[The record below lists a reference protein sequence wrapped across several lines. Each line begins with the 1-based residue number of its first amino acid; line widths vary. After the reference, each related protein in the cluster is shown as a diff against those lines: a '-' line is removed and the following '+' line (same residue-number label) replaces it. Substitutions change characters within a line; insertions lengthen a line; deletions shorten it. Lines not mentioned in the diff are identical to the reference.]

1 MFAQYGV
8 TGQVFRGTLEEMH
21 RVNGLAKIR
30 SARALDRED
39 DSWRLDNL
47 QAMAPSAPNEKAVRA
62 YRAMLP
68 REIERGPL
76 YHAGQIMQ
84 RKVICVEANDDVEKA
99 WRTLRSHNIKQA
111 PVIDDATQLVGMVA
125 EHDLLTAFNLD
136 TGKGME
142 LLARRVGDVMRTPVI
157 TAEAVTDIRRIATAM
172 LTNNLDGVPVTAD
185 LGRLVGY
192 VSRTDILRAVV
203 ADPPLSLWR

>member
-1 MFAQYGV
+1 MFVAYGV
-8 TGQVFRGTLEEMH
+8 TGQIFRGTLEEMQ
-21 RVNGLAKIR
+21 RVNGLERVR
-30 SARALDRED
+30 SSRPYDRED
-39 DSWRLDNL
+39 DAWPLHNL
-47 QAMAPSAPNEKAVRA
+47 QAVAPGAPNEKAVNA

-84 RKVICVEANDDVEKA
+84 RKVICIEVNEDVEKA

-111 PVIDDATQLVGMVA
+111 PVIDDASHLVGMIG
-125 EHDLLTAFNLD
+125 EHDLLTALHLD
-136 TGKGME
+136 TGNGMD
-142 LLARRVGDVMRTPVI
+142 LLARRVADVMRTPVI

-172 LTNNLDGVPVTAD
+172 LTNNLDGVPVTAE

>member
-1 MFAQYGV
+1 MFAAYGV
-8 TGQVFRGTLEEMH
+8 TGQVFRGTLEEMQ
-21 RVNGLAKIR
+21 RVTGLAGVR
-30 SARALDRED
+30 SARPHDRED
-39 DSWRLDNL
+39 DAWPIHNL
-47 QAMAPSAPNEKAVRA
+47 QAKTPGTPNDKAVRA

-84 RKVICVEANDDVEKA
+84 RSVICIQVNDDVESA
-99 WRTLRSHNIKQA
+99 WRTLRSHHIKQA
-111 PVIDDATQLVGMVA
+111 PVIDDASHLVGMVG
-125 EHDLLTAFNLD
+125 EHDLLVALHLD
-136 TGKGME
+136 TGRGME
-142 LLARRVGDVMRTPVI
+142 LLAKRVGDVMRTPVI

-172 LTNNLDGVPVTAD
+172 LTNKLDGVPVTAD

>member
-8 TGQVFRGTLEEMH
+8 SGQVFRGTLEEMQ
-21 RVNGLAKIR
+21 RVKGMARVR
-30 SARALDRED
+30 SAHPQDRED
-39 DSWRLDNL
+39 DSWQVHNL
-47 QAMAPSAPNEKAVRA
+47 QTTAPGAPSEKAVQA

-84 RKVICVEANDDVEKA
+84 RKVICIQVNDDVEQA

-111 PVIDDATQLVGMVA
+111 PVLDDAAHLVGMIG
-125 EHDLLTAFNLD
+125 EHDLLIALHLD
-136 TGKGME
+136 TGKGVE
-142 LLARRVGDVMRTPVI
+142 LLGRRVGDVMRTPVI

-172 LTNNLDGVPVTAD
+172 LANNLDGVPVTAD

>member
-1 MFAQYGV
+1 
-8 TGQVFRGTLEEMH
+8 
-21 RVNGLAKIR
+21 
-30 SARALDRED
+30 
-39 DSWRLDNL
+39 
-47 QAMAPSAPNEKAVRA
+47 
-62 YRAMLP
+62 
-68 REIERGPL
+68 
-76 YHAGQIMQ
+76 MQ
-84 RKVICVEANDDVEKA
+84 RKVICIEVNDDVEKA

-111 PVIDDATQLVGMVA
+111 PVIDDASLLVGMIG
-125 EHDLLTAFNLD
+125 EHDLLIALHLD
-136 TGKGME
+136 TGKGMK
-142 LLARRVGDVMRTPVI
+142 LLAQRVGDVMRTPVI

>member
-1 MFAQYGV
+1 MFAQYGIA
-8 TGQVFRGTLEEMH
+8 GQVFRGTLEEMQ
-21 RVNGLAKIR
+21 RVNGMARVR
-30 SARALDRED
+30 SARAHDRED
-39 DSWRLDNL
+39 DSRPIHNL
-47 QAMAPSAPNEKAVRA
+47 QAMAPGAPNEKAVKA

-84 RKVICVEANDDVEKA
+84 RKVICIEVNDDVEKA

-111 PVIDDATQLVGMVA
+111 PVVDDASLLVGIIG
-125 EHDLLTAFNLD
+125 EHDLLIALHLD
-136 TGKGME
+136 AGKGLE

>member
-1 MFAQYGV
+1 MFAQYGI
-8 TGQVFRGTLEEMH
+8 TGQVFRGTLEEMQ
-21 RVNGLAKIR
+21 RVNGMARGR
-30 SARALDRED
+30 SARAHDRED
-39 DSWRLDNL
+39 DDLPIHNL
-47 QAMAPSAPNEKAVRA
+47 QAVAAGAPNEKAVRA

-68 REIERGPL
+68 HEIERGPL

-84 RKVICVEANDDVEKA
+84 RKVICIGVDDDVEKA

-111 PVIDDATQLVGMVA
+111 PVIDDASHLVGTVA
-125 EHDLLTAFNLD
+125 EHDLLVALHLD
-136 TGKGME
+136 SGKGME
-142 LLARRVGDVMRTPVI
+142 LLARRVGDIMRTPVI
-157 TAEAVTDIRRIATAM
+157 TAEAITDIRRIATAM
-172 LTNNLDGVPVTAD
+172 LTNNLDGAPVTAE

>member
-1 MFAQYGV
+1 MFAAYGV
-8 TGQVFRGTLEEMH
+8 SGQVFRGTLEEMQ
-21 RVNGLAKIR
+21 RVNGLERVR
-30 SARALDRED
+30 SARPHDRED
-39 DSWRLDNL
+39 DSWPLHNL
-47 QAMAPSAPNEKAVRA
+47 QATAPGAPNEKAVRA

-84 RKVICVEANDDVEKA
+84 RKVVCVQVNDDVEKA

-111 PVIDDATQLVGMVA
+111 PVMDDASRLVGMVG
-125 EHDLLTAFNLD
+125 EHDLLVALQLGTAS
-136 TGKGME
+136 GIE
-142 LLARRVGDVMRTPVI
+142 LLAKRIGDVMRTPVI

-172 LTNNLDGVPVTAD
+172 LTNNLDGVPVTAE

>member
-1 MFAQYGV
+1 MFAQYGIA
-8 TGQVFRGTLEEMH
+8 GQVFRGTLEEMQ
-21 RVNGLAKIR
+21 RVNGMARVR
-30 SARALDRED
+30 SARAHDRED
-39 DSWRLDNL
+39 DSRPIHNL
-47 QAMAPSAPNEKAVRA
+47 QVMAPGAPNEKAVKA

-84 RKVICVEANDDVEKA
+84 RKVICIEVNDDVEKA

-111 PVIDDATQLVGMVA
+111 PVIDDASLLVGMIG
-125 EHDLLTAFNLD
+125 EHDLLIALHLD
-136 TGKGME
+136 TGKGMK
-142 LLARRVGDVMRTPVI
+142 LLAQRVGDVMRTPVI

>member
-1 MFAQYGV
+1 MFASYGV
-8 TGQVFRGTLEEMH
+8 TGQVFRGTLEEMQQ
-21 RVNGLAKIR
+21 VNGMKRAR
-30 SARALDRED
+30 SARPHDRED
-39 DSWRLDNL
+39 DAWPIHNL
-47 QAMAPSAPNEKAVRA
+47 QPMGPDAPNEKAVRA

-84 RKVICVEANDDVEKA
+84 RKVICVEVNDDVEKA

-111 PVIDDATQLVGMVA
+111 PVIDDASHLVGMVG
-125 EHDLLTAFNLD
+125 EHVLLIALHLGTEN
-136 TGKGME
+136 GME
-142 LLARRVGDVMRTPVI
+142 LLARRIGDVMRTPVI

-172 LTNNLDGVPVTAD
+172 LTSKLDGVPVTAE

>member
-1 MFAQYGV
+1 MFAAYGV
-8 TGQVFRGTLEEMH
+8 SGQVFRGTLEDMQ
-21 RVNGLAKIR
+21 RVNGLTRAR
-30 SARALDRED
+30 PARAHDRED
-39 DSWRLDNL
+39 DTWALQNL
-47 QAMAPSAPNEKAVRA
+47 QATAPDAPSEKAVRA

-84 RKVICVEANDDVEKA
+84 RKVICVHVNDDVEKA
-99 WRTLRSHNIKQA
+99 WRTLRANNIKQA
-111 PVIDDATQLVGMVA
+111 PVVDDAALLVGMVG
-125 EHDLLTAFNLD
+125 EHDLLVALHLGTD
-136 TGKGME
+136 QGMA
-142 LLARRVGDVMRTPVI
+142 LLARRIGDVMRTPVI
-157 TAEAVTDIRRIATAM
+157 TAEAITDIRRIATAM
-172 LTNNLDGVPVTAD
+172 LNNKLDGVPVTAE

>member
-1 MFAQYGV
+1 MFAAYGV
-8 TGQVFRGTLEEMH
+8 TGQIFRGTLEEMQ
-21 RVNGLAKIR
+21 RVNGLERVR
-30 SARALDRED
+30 SSRPYDRED
-39 DSWRLDNL
+39 DAWPLHNL
-47 QAMAPSAPNEKAVRA
+47 QAVAPGAPNEKAVNA

-84 RKVICVEANDDVEKA
+84 RKVICIEVNDDVEKA

-111 PVIDDATQLVGMVA
+111 PVIDDASHLVGMIG
-125 EHDLLTAFNLD
+125 EHDLLTALHLD
-136 TGKGME
+136 TGNGMD
-142 LLARRVGDVMRTPVI
+142 LLARRVADVMRTPVI

-172 LTNNLDGVPVTAD
+172 LTNNLDGVPVTAE